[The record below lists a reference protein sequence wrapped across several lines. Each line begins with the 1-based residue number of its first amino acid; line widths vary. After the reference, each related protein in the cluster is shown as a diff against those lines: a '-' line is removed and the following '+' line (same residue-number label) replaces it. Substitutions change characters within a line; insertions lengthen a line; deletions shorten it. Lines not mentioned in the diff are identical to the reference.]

1 MISIIVP
8 VYNVEAY
15 LPQCLDS
22 LIHQTY
28 NDIEIICV
36 NDGSK
41 DRSLE
46 ILKKYANKDRRIK
59 LISRENKGISISRN
73 EALNIAAGEY
83 VMFVD
88 SDDWIEENT
97 CQNVLETLVGN
108 DVDLVIWS
116 YIREYDSKSLPIFLY
131 QTQQS
136 WDDDISLLTR
146 RFIGPVKD
154 ELACPQKLDS
164 YGTVWGKIYKRS
176 IIEQNKP
183 IRFIDTKLISTCEDI
198 LFNIEY
204 SLRIRCAIYIPELL
218 YHYRKTN
225 ISYTS
230 KYRPDLPTK
239 WQKQYDIIMSII
251 QKESPILK
259 EAYYNRIALGLVGQ
273 GLNITFS
280 RFPPKTQLVMLAD
293 ILKAKWYSDS
303 VQQLS
308 LDYMPFHWKLFY
320 TFAKHKNVLGVLL
333 MLKMINF
340 IIRRYY

>member
-28 NDIEIICV
+28 QDLEIICV

-46 ILKKYANKDRRIK
+46 ILKEYANKDRRIK
-59 LISRENKGISISRN
+59 PISRDNKGISISRN
-73 EALNIAAGEY
+73 EALERATGEY

-97 CQNVLETLVGN
+97 CQKALEAMVKYN
-108 DVDLVIWS
+108 VDLVIWS
-116 YIREYDSKSLPIFLY
+116 YLREYESRSMPIFLY
-131 QTQQS
+131 QAQQN

-218 YHYRKTN
+218 YHYRKTDT
-225 ISYTS
+225 SYTS

-239 WQKQYDIIMSII
+239 WQKQYEIIMSII
-251 QKESPILK
+251 QRESPILK

-280 RFPPKTQLVMLAD
+280 RFPLKTQLVMLAD

-308 LDYMPFHWKLFY
+308 LDYMPYHWKLFY
-320 TFAKHKNVLGVLL
+320 TFAKQKKAIGVLIL
-333 MLKMINF
+333 LKIIKI
-340 IIRRYY
+340 IIRK